1 MCTFTQTAG
10 QPTTVTVAAGTS
22 NSASHVCGIQVT
34 FPVFGNAALTLDT
47 TVNAVLMKSVVLSA
61 QTYDSTSA
69 PASTT
74 STEPGPLQPINCNT
88 TDYEQVDCLT
98 LLSALCAGSHQQ
110 AAAWT
115 LACNTAFRLAVS
127 VQQFCSYQGSD
138 LVVKVQLM
146 LTVNSQPLQVLQHA
160 NMSIAH
166 AWGASIA
173 CMHFC
178 LCKLL

>member
-69 PASTT
+69 PSTTT
-74 STEPGPLQPINCNT
+74 STEPGPLQPISCNT
-88 TDYEQVDCLT
+88 TDYEQVGCLV
-98 LLSALCAGSHQQ
+98 LLDTFGSKRYI
-110 AAAWT
+110 T
-115 LACNTAFRLAVS
+115 
-127 VQQFCSYQGSD
+127 
-138 LVVKVQLM
+138 
-146 LTVNSQPLQVLQHA
+146 
-160 NMSIAH
+160 
-166 AWGASIA
+166 
-173 CMHFC
+173 
-178 LCKLL
+178 

>member
-88 TDYEQVDCLT
+88 TDYEQVGCLILLGAFVCKAATSKLLLGLLHATQHFDLQSACSNDAVTRDLT
-98 LLSALCAGSHQQ
+98 LLQK
-110 AAAWT
+110 
-115 LACNTAFRLAVS
+115 
-127 VQQFCSYQGSD
+127 CSS
-138 LVVKVQLM
+138 
-146 LTVNSQPLQVLQHA
+146 
-160 NMSIAH
+160 
-166 AWGASIA
+166 
-173 CMHFC
+173 C
-178 LCKLL
+178 